1 MHQLINDKNKL
12 MVNINNVYQTVL
24 VISNKD
30 NRGYITPD
38 EFNRLAEQVQ
48 NEIFATYFPKSAAY
62 ESQTFVESDF
72 SDPTLYLAEKVNVF
86 YKEGTLTKTN
96 EKFPIPE
103 DLYRVGV
110 VSVNNVVADVA
121 SHDEI
126 KYINLSPLTAPVSTQ
141 PVYTMNGTDLSVYP
155 NTIKTGVK
163 LDYIKQPIRPK
174 WGYILNG
181 TIPYYDPTLFD
192 PDSDSYDTSAKSYN
206 FELHPSEE
214 NNLVVRILN
223 YAGVVIKQADVSG
236 FAQGKENQNSAQEQ

>member
-1 MHQLINDKNKL
+1 
-12 MVNINNVYQTVL
+12 
-24 VISNKD
+24 
-30 NRGYITPD
+30 
-38 EFNRLAEQVQ
+38 
-48 NEIFATYFPKSAAY
+48 
-62 ESQTFVESDF
+62 
-72 SDPTLYLAEKVNVF
+72 
-86 YKEGTLTKTN
+86 
-96 EKFPIPE
+96 
-103 DLYRVGV
+103 
-110 VSVNNVVADVA
+110 
-121 SHDEI
+121 
-126 KYINLSPLTAPVSTQ
+126 
-141 PVYTMNGTDLSVYP
+141 MNGTDLAVYP
-155 NTIKTGVK
+155 STITTGVK

>member
-1 MHQLINDKNKL
+1 

-86 YKEGTLTKTN
+86 YKEGNLTKASGT
-96 EKFPIPE
+96 FAIPD
-103 DLYRVGV
+103 DLYRIGV
-110 VSVNNVVADVA
+110 VSVDNIVADVA

-141 PVYTMNGTDLSVYP
+141 PVYTMNGKNIAVYP
-155 NTIKTGVK
+155 TTVSTGVK
-163 LDYIKQPIRPK
+163 LDYIKQPLRPK
-174 WGYILNG
+174 WGYVTNA
-181 TIPYYDPTLFD
+181 TIPYYDSTLFD
-192 PDSDSYDTSAKSYN
+192 PATDSYDVAAKSLN

-223 YAGVVIKQADVSG
+223 YAGVVIKQADVAG
-236 FAQGKENQNSAQEQ
+236 FAQGKEQQNSAQEQ

>member
-1 MHQLINDKNKL
+1 

-24 VISNKD
+24 VICNKD

-38 EFNRLAEQVQ
+38 EFNRLADQVQ

-62 ESQTFVESDF
+62 ESQTFIESDF

-86 YKEGTLTKTN
+86 YKEGNLTKANGT
-96 EKFPIPE
+96 FSMPV

-110 VSVNNVVADVA
+110 VSVNNIVADVT

-126 KYINLSPLTAPVSTQ
+126 KYINLSPLTAPVITQ
-141 PVYTMNGTDLSVYP
+141 PVYTMNGKDLAVYP
-155 NTIKTGVK
+155 STITTGVK
-163 LDYIKQPIRPK
+163 LDYIKQPLRPK
-174 WGYILNG
+174 WGYVVNA
-181 TIPYYDPTLFD
+181 TIPYYDSTLFD
-192 PDSDSYDTSAKSYN
+192 PATDSYDTAAKSLN

-223 YAGVVIKQADVSG
+223 YAGVVIKQGDVAG
-236 FAQGKENQNSAQEQ
+236 FAQGKEQQNSAQEQ